1 MDRKRWWKRIPVIMF
16 LVLMVALAG
25 AAYFLPKVFPDSRL
39 ARVLGAKQE
48 AKAQDI
54 YYCPMHPDYR
64 SNKPGTCPICNMTLV
79 KLEPEGQPTARE
91 QQPAAHTPG
100 PTEGRKILYWEDP
113 LNPANRSDKP
123 GKTPDGFDLVPVY
136 ADQGPSSGR
145 KILYWQDAMNPA
157 YKSDKPGKAPDGMDL
172 VPVYADESPSA
183 EALPPGTV
191 KISSERQQLIGVQF
205 GQVSRQALSRTIR
218 TVGKVTYDETRV
230 TRVQAKVSG
239 WIDKVYVDFT
249 GRLVTRGQ
257 PLFSLYSPELV
268 STQQEFLLAS
278 RARENL
284 GTSSVKEI
292 AANAAALYDSARERL
307 RLWDITEE
315 QIQDLER
322 RGTPAKTMTLYSP
335 ITGFVVT
342 RNAFPGQRVTPEAE
356 LYVIA
361 DLRTVWVLADVYEYE
376 IPYVRL
382 GQAANMTLT
391 YLPGRTFAGRVT
403 YIYPQL
409 DNTTRTLKVRLEFPN
424 PGDALKPDMYA
435 NVDLR
440 IDYGE
445 HLAVPQD
452 AVLDSG
458 TEQIVFVARADGYFE
473 PRKVKL
479 GPKVGN
485 LYVVLAGVKAGEQVV
500 TSANFLIDS
509 ESQLK
514 SALGGM
520 AGMGHGDGAPSG
532 GTEEPPKPGGEQAH
546 PPEHTEQQTLPPPP
560 PMPEMPGMDHSK
572 HAQ

>member
-1 MDRKRWWKRIPVIMF
+1 VEPRRDSKRWWKRIGVAVF
-16 LVLMVALAG
+16 LLLVVALAG
-25 AAYFLPKVFPDSRL
+25 AVYLFPKLFPDSRL
-39 ARVLGAKQE
+39 AGLVGAK
-48 AKAQDI
+48 KASETQDI

-64 SNKPGTCPICNMTLV
+64 SNKPGSCPICNMTLV
-79 KLEPEGQPTARE
+79 KLEPEGQAPADEHQPTA
-91 QQPAAHTPG
+91 PIG
-100 PTEGRKILYWEDP
+100 PTKE
-113 LNPANRSDKP
+113 
-123 GKTPDGFDLVPVY
+123 
-136 ADQGPSSGR
+136 R

-157 YKSDKPGKAPDGMDL
+157 YKSNKPGKAPDGMDL
-172 VPVYADESPSA
+172 VPVYADETPST
-183 EALPPGTV
+183 ESRPPGTV
-191 KISSERQQLIGVQF
+191 RITSERQQLIGVQF
-205 GQVSRQALSRTIR
+205 GQVSRRALSRTIR

-239 WIDKVYVDFT
+239 WIDRVYVDFT
-249 GRLVTRGQ
+249 GSLVTRGQ

-278 RARENL
+278 RAKDHL
-284 GTSSVKEI
+284 ADSSVKEI
-292 AANAAALYDSARERL
+292 AANAAALYDSSRERL

-322 RGTPAKTMTLYSP
+322 RGTPTKTLTLYSP
-335 ITGFVVT
+335 ITGFIVT

-382 GQAANMTLT
+382 GQAANMALT

-424 PGDALKPDMYA
+424 PGDELKPDMYA

-445 HLAVPQD
+445 HLAVPQE

-458 TEQIVFVARADGYFE
+458 TEQLVFVAREDGYFE

-520 AGMGHGDGAPSG
+520 AAVGHAGHGGGAPSG
-532 GTEEPPKPGGEQAH
+532 GTEQAPKPGGEQPH
-546 PPEHTEQQTLPPPP
+546 PPDYSQQQAPSSPSQ
-560 PMPEMPGMDHSK
+560 MPEMPGMDHSK
-572 HAQ
+572 HGQ

>member
-1 MDRKRWWKRIPVIMF
+1 VEPRRDSKRWWKRIGVAVF
-16 LVLMVALAG
+16 LLLVVALAG
-25 AAYFLPKVFPDSRL
+25 AVYLFPKLFPDSRL
-39 ARVLGAKQE
+39 AGLVGAK
-48 AKAQDI
+48 KASETQDI

-64 SNKPGTCPICNMTLV
+64 SNKPGSCPICNMTLV
-79 KLEPEGQPTARE
+79 KLEPEGQAPADEHQPTA
-91 QQPAAHTPG
+91 PIG
-100 PTEGRKILYWEDP
+100 PTKE
-113 LNPANRSDKP
+113 
-123 GKTPDGFDLVPVY
+123 
-136 ADQGPSSGR
+136 R

-157 YKSDKPGKAPDGMDL
+157 YKSNKPGKAPDGMDL
-172 VPVYADESPSA
+172 VPVYADETPST
-183 EALPPGTV
+183 EARPPATV
-191 KISSERQQLIGVQF
+191 RITSERQQLIGVQF
-205 GQVSRQALSRTIR
+205 GQVSRRALSRTIR

-239 WIDKVYVDFT
+239 WIDRVYVDFT
-249 GRLVTRGQ
+249 GSLVTRGQ

-278 RARENL
+278 RAKDHL
-284 GTSSVKEI
+284 ADSSVKEI
-292 AANAAALYDSARERL
+292 AANAAALYDSSRERL

-322 RGTPAKTMTLYSP
+322 RGTPTKTLTLYSP

-382 GQAANMTLT
+382 GQAANMALT

-424 PGDALKPDMYA
+424 PGDELKPDMYA

-445 HLAVPQD
+445 HLAVPQE

-458 TEQIVFVARADGYFE
+458 TEQLVFVAREDGYFE

-520 AGMGHGDGAPSG
+520 AAVGHAGHGGGAPSG
-532 GTEEPPKPGGEQAH
+532 GTEQAPKPGGEQPH
-546 PPEHTEQQTLPPPP
+546 PPDYSQQQAPSSPSQ
-560 PMPEMPGMDHSK
+560 MPEMPGMDHSK
-572 HAQ
+572 HGQ

>member
-1 MDRKRWWKRIPVIMF
+1 MEPRRDSKRRWKPAVVIIS
-16 LVLMVALAG
+16 LVLVVAVTG
-25 AAYFLPKVFPDSRL
+25 AVYLVPKLFPDSRL
-39 ARVLGAKQE
+39 AGLVGAK
-48 AKAQDI
+48 KASETQDI

-64 SNKPGTCPICNMTLV
+64 SNKPGSCPICNMTLV
-79 KLEPEGQPTARE
+79 KLEPEGQAPAHE
-91 QQPAAHTPG
+91 QQPAATRG
-100 PTEGRKILYWEDP
+100 ATKE
-113 LNPANRSDKP
+113 
-123 GKTPDGFDLVPVY
+123 
-136 ADQGPSSGR
+136 R

-172 VPVYADESPSA
+172 VPVYADETPSA

-191 KISSERQQLIGVQF
+191 KISPERQQLIGVQF
-205 GQVSRQALSRTIR
+205 GQVSRRALSRTIR

-239 WIDKVYVDFT
+239 WIDRVYVDFS
-249 GRLVTRGQ
+249 GSLVTRGQ

-278 RARENL
+278 RAKDHLAKSAVN
-284 GTSSVKEI
+284 EI

-382 GQAANMTLT
+382 GQTANMTLT
-391 YLPGRTFAGRVT
+391 YLPGKTSAGRVT

-424 PGDALKPDMYA
+424 PGGELKPDMYA

-445 HLAVPQD
+445 HLAVPQE

-458 TEQIVFVARADGYFE
+458 TEQLVFVAREDGYFE

-520 AGMGHGDGAPSG
+520 AGVGHAGHGGGAPSG
-532 GTEEPPKPGGEQAH
+532 GSEKPPSPEPKAGQPGGQSDH
-546 PPEHTEQQTLPPPP
+546 SQHRPPP
-560 PMPEMPGMDHSK
+560 PMPEMPGMDQSR
-572 HAQ
+572 QGQ